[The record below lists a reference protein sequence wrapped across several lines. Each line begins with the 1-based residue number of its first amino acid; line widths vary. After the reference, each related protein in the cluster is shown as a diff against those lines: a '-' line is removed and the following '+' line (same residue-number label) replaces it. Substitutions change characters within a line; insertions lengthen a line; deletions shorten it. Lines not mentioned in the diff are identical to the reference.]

1 MELSAPPAPVLEL
14 GLSKRLGAFS
24 LEVTLTAHSR
34 RLVIWGH
41 SGAGKSLT
49 LRMIAGL
56 VQPDAGR
63 LAVEGRVLYDSQ
75 TQVNL
80 SPQTR
85 GVGLVFQ
92 DFALF
97 PHNTVYQNLAFGLGR
112 APDRAAKVK
121 AMAQRMEVESL
132 LDLRPA
138 QLSGGQRQRVA
149 LGRALLA
156 QPRLLLLDEPFS
168 SLDSGLR
175 ARLRQE
181 FADMIQGL
189 DLPVILVTHDPDDV
203 RALAQEAAIF
213 RQGRCQ
219 GTIPLP
225 RLFRLSPPPPDD
237 LLPYLE
243 QAG

>member
-1 MELSAPPAPVLEL
+1 MALTAPPTPVLEL
-14 GLSKRLGAFS
+14 SLTKRLGAFS
-24 LEVTLTAHSR
+24 LDVTLTAHSR

-56 VQPDAGR
+56 AQPDAGR
-63 LAVEGRVLYDSQ
+63 LAVEGRVLHDSQ
-75 TQVNL
+75 AQVSL

-97 PHNTVYQNLAFGLGR
+97 PHYTVAQNLAFGLGR
-112 APDRAAKVK
+112 APEAAEKVK
-121 AMAQRMEVESL
+121 AMARRMEVERL
-132 LDLRPA
+132 LNQRPA

-181 FADMIQGL
+181 FADMVKGL
-189 DLPVILVTHDPDDV
+189 DLPIILVTHDPEDV
-203 RALAQEAAIF
+203 RALAQGVAIF

-219 GTIPLP
+219 GASPLP
-225 RLFRLSPPPPDD
+225 RALRLSPPPPDD

-243 QAG
+243 QAS